1 MTIVEIIDMHRGFE
15 IIKRLIRTKS
25 KVKLL
30 WIIGIIAFFLSA
42 IIDNLTTTIILITIL
57 RKIIPEQKRNV
68 YGMLLS
74 L

>member
-15 IIKRLIRTKS
+15 IIKRLIRTQS

-30 WIIGIIAFFLSA
+30 WIIGIIGFFLSA

-57 RKIIPEQKRNV
+57 RKIIPEQKKRI
-68 YGMLLS
+68 
-74 L
+74 